1 MATAIV
7 PFARGRALARVSA
20 ANLPPA
26 IASGIFDVLT
36 AFPAGPKLEDADKK
50 RLVRIYCEA
59 VTEFPPAVSEC
70 ALRWLKLHNP
80 RNPFRPTPQDVYE
93 ACKTA
98 MGRWQDRVVAYFAS
112 AKPEHSHWPWQDYS
126 HYVKGCGA
134 EWGPP
139 PFTPGCL
146 IPNALVKEF
155 LRQHL
160 GRGLDQTEE
169 LAALGRKRLAKIP
182 TDCFMDGQLAA
193 ALTIIER
200 EERRQAEM
208 AKHNA
213 YLDTLDPDLR
223 WHRRIVLN
231 MGDNHKLS
239 EDDLIAAARR
249 SLQREQAENARRK
262 IEVEENNR
270 RMVVNAKP
278 EVQAIISNMHAARTR
293 GDEAQH
299 KTLVTDYVAA
309 LRKHGAK
316 PPPHLEELNAR
327 ELDP

>member
-1 MATAIV
+1 MGTAIV
-7 PFARGRALARVSA
+7 PFARGRALTRNSA
-20 ANLPPA
+20 TNLPPA
-26 IASGIFDVLT
+26 IADGIFDVLT
-36 AFPAGPKLEDADKK
+36 AFAGPQQEDADKK

-59 VTEFPPAVSEC
+59 VREFPPAVSEY

-112 AKPEHSHWPWQDYS
+112 PEPEHSHWAWRDCS
-126 HYVKGCGA
+126 HYVKGCGT

-146 IPNALVKEF
+146 IPDALVKEF
-155 LRQHL
+155 LRHHL
-160 GRGLDQTEE
+160 GRGLDLTEK
-169 LAALGRKRLAKIP
+169 LAALGRERLAMIP
-182 TDCFMDGQLAA
+182 IHCFMDAQLAT
-193 ALTIIER
+193 ALALIEK
-200 EERRQAEM
+200 EERRQAEI

-213 YLDTLDPDLR
+213 YLDALEPDLR
-223 WHRRIVLN
+223 RHRRIVLN
-231 MGDNHKLS
+231 TGDNHKLG

-249 SLQREQAENARRK
+249 SLQREQAEDARRK
-262 IEVEENNR
+262 IKVEENNR

-278 EVQAIISNMHAARTR
+278 EVQAIINNMHAARTR

-299 KTLVTDYVAA
+299 NALVADYVAA

-316 PPPHLEELNAR
+316 PPPHLEKLNGR
-327 ELDP
+327 GLEP